1 MKVKKNYII
10 SFFIIFLIIGINIHK
25 DYGVY
30 WDEEI
35 QIQIAEDN
43 LNYINNK
50 IKNFNYKNDTKYP
63 EYGIIFE
70 VPVTKLSQLLNISN
84 KSEQI
89 YFRHLCVFL
98 VFFTSCIFF
107 YLFIM

>member
-98 VFFTSCIFF
+98 VFFTSCFFF
-107 YLFIM
+107 YLIWK